1 MLAVP
6 EIMIFRFL
14 SGLCF
19 AVACIPCKILKQVFF
34 FEKLL
39 KIPPKK
45 VPQKVHFWR
54 FWRVFC
60 TPWELSGSRGA
71 SEYTCSRFSSVMGR
85 ISRKNRNNSI
95 QKLPRE
101 PPNGS
106 NTAHCPEFVQNFW
119 RGGTQACLLN
129 KCTKAMWSKFEH
141 NASCLFHFALCILVT
156 LCSHAP
162 AHGFRITFTFFR
174 HLYQLASWLA

>member
-19 AVACIPCKILKQVFF
+19 AVACIPCKILKHMFF
-34 FEKLL
+34 GEKQL
-39 KIPPKK
+39 KIPPKR
-45 VPQKVHFWR
+45 VPQKVHFWW

-85 ISRKNRNNSI
+85 ISSENRENSI

-129 KCTKAMWSKFEH
+129 T
-141 NASCLFHFALCILVT
+141 CILVQT
-156 LCSHAP
+156 TGC
-162 AHGFRITFTFFR
+162 AHCGSRLLRDVTE
-174 HLYQLASWLA
+174 H